1 MKKLS
6 ELIQNE
12 ELLITLTEEQME
24 TVKGG
29 TGMDEL
35 YQ

>member
-29 TGMDEL
+29 TAEL
-35 YQ
+35 LYM

>member
-1 MKKLS
+1 MKNLI

-12 ELLITLTEEQME
+12 ELLVALTEEQME

-29 TGMDEL
+29 SGIDGIWM
-35 YQ
+35 

>member
-12 ELLITLTEEQME
+12 ELLVTLTEEQME

-29 TGMDEL
+29 SGVEMWM
-35 YQ
+35 